1 MLLEGKRFLITG
13 VLNDSSIA
21 WHVARVAQEEGA
33 EVVLTGFGRGMALT
47 ERVAK
52 RLPSTPDVLEL
63 DINQPAHME
72 ALAADLQ
79 ERWGAV
85 DGALHA
91 IAFAP
96 EDALGGNFL
105 NTPPES
111 AQIAFMTSAFS
122 LKTLAV
128 GLRTL
133 MQAAGGGSVVAM
145 DFDNTKAWPIYDWM
159 GVSKAALESIVRY
172 LARDLAVDGI
182 RVNAVSAGP
191 LGTVA
196 AKSIPGFAQLAALWE
211 KRAPLEWDTGNPD
224 PVARMVAVLLSDWA
238 LATTGEIVHVDGGFH
253 AVAAGVDE

>member
-13 VLNDSSIA
+13 ALNDSSIA

-52 RLPSTPDVLEL
+52 RLPSPPDVLEL
-63 DINQPAHME
+63 AINEPAHVA
-72 ALAADLQ
+72 ALVSDLE

-111 AQIAFMTSAFS
+111 AQVAFMTSAFS

-128 GLRTL
+128 CLRPL
-133 MQAAGGGSVVAM
+133 MQAAGGGSVVTL
-145 DFDNTKAWPIYDWM
+145 DFDH
-159 GVSKAALESIVRY
+159 
-172 LARDLAVDGI
+172 
-182 RVNAVSAGP
+182 P
-191 LGTVA
+191 L
-196 AKSIPGFAQLAALWE
+196 F
-211 KRAPLEWDTGNPD
+211 
-224 PVARMVAVLLSDWA
+224 
-238 LATTGEIVHVDGGFH
+238 
-253 AVAAGVDE
+253 